1 MPSSVTEV
9 FLCGLRNLKLS
20 YNRRFSRII
29 ESYGVTQT
37 MLDVL
42 LFLNNNPSHDTAQAI
57 CNLRGIAKSN
67 ASRAVDD
74 LVKRGYLGRGA
85 DADNRR
91 VVHLRI
97 LPPAQ
102 PLVAEAARLQQAHLE
117 QLLDGVAPEDWTAA
131 IRVMERVAD
140 NAANL
145 HG

>member
-1 MPSSVTEV
+1 MPSSVTEA

-20 YNRRFSRII
+20 YTRRFSRII
-29 ESYGVTQT
+29 ESYDVTQT

-42 LFLNNNPSHDTAQAI
+42 LFLHNNPSHDTAQAI

-67 ASRAVDD
+67 ASRAVDE
-74 LVKRGYLGRGA
+74 LVRRGYLARGA

-102 PLVAEAARLQQAHLE
+102 PLVTEAASLQQAHLE